1 MPMNRLRKL
10 SSYRSKGFTLIE
22 LMISI
27 ALGLIIL
34 SALVALFVNNSS
46 ARRELDRSAEVL
58 ENGAYAIGY
67 LRDELSM
74 AGYLGTLDVVTGTAT
89 NKSCS
94 KVLADWKDS
103 LAVHI
108 RGANHTGAD
117 PFSAC
122 GFARKSGTDAI
133 FIQRAATCTTGS
145 TSSDCEAMNAGLAY
159 LQISECGTEF
169 PTTPFILA
177 LGTASNF
184 TLKLKSC
191 TGTAPVR
198 RLVRRFFF
206 INANGQL
213 VRRDVIPDSILAEQ
227 VIADGIDNLQFEYAI
242 DTDGDGAPNKF
253 TYAPTDPE
261 WLGVV
266 GVRVFILARS
276 LSESRDYKDDKKYNL
291 ADWALSTPSND
302 AFRRRVFSTYV
313 NFANPQG
320 RLE

>member
-67 LRDELSM
+67 LRDELAM
-74 AGYLGTLDVVTGTAT
+74 AGYLGTLDVVTGTT
-89 NKSCS
+89 TDTSCS
-94 KVLADWKDS
+94 TTLADWADS
-103 LAVHI
+103 LAVHV
-108 RGANHTGAD
+108 RGGNHTGAD
-117 PFSAC
+117 PFSTS

-133 FIQRAATCTTGS
+133 FIQRAATCTTGA
-145 TSSDCEAMNAGLAY
+145 TASDCETMNNGLAY
-159 LQISECGTEF
+159 LQVSECGTEF
-169 PTTPFILA
+169 ATTPLILA

-184 TLKLKSC
+184 TLKSKAC
-191 TGTAPVR
+191 TGTAQTR
-198 RLVRRFFF
+198 RLVRRFFY
-206 INANGQL
+206 INASGQL
-213 VRRDVIPDSILAEQ
+213 VRSDVTPGSILGEL

-253 TYAPTDPE
+253 SYAPLDDE
-261 WLGVV
+261 WPGVV
-266 GVRVFILARS
+266 GVRVFVLARS
-276 LSESRDYKDDKKYNL
+276 LSESRDYIDDKKYNL

-313 NFANPQG
+313 NFVNPQG